1 MQPINYRSQ
10 PVLFRNNSAIKLE
23 MKAQEIRDLSEKE
36 RQEKVSDLSQ
46 EIFNLR
52 FQLATGKIENPSRL
66 KSLRRDIARIKTI
79 QREVEGDAPKNPVEE
94 KKEEK
99 K

>member
-1 MQPINYRSQ
+1 
-10 PVLFRNNSAIKLE
+10 

-36 RQEKVSDLSQ
+36 RQDKVADLGQ

-79 QREVEGDAPKNPVEE
+79 QGEAKVDSPKSSKEASEE
-94 KKEEK
+94 KK
-99 K
+99 

>member
-1 MQPINYRSQ
+1 
-10 PVLFRNNSAIKLE
+10 
-23 MKAQEIRDLSEKE
+23 MKAQEIRELAEKE
-36 RQEKVSDLSQ
+36 RQEKVTDLSQ

-66 KSLRRDIARIKTI
+66 KGLRRDIARIKTI
-79 QREVEGDAPKNPVEE
+79 QREVGEGAPKKTAEE
-94 KKEEK
+94 NKEEK

>member
-1 MQPINYRSQ
+1 
-10 PVLFRNNSAIKLE
+10 

-36 RQEKVSDLSQ
+36 RQEKVTDLGQ

-66 KSLRRDIARIKTI
+66 KSLRRDVARIKTI
-79 QREVEGDAPKNPVEE
+79 QQEANGDSTQPENEISEE
-94 KKEEK
+94 KK
-99 K
+99 

>member
-1 MQPINYRSQ
+1 
-10 PVLFRNNSAIKLE
+10 

-36 RQEKVSDLSQ
+36 QQEKVTDLGQ

-66 KSLRRDIARIKTI
+66 KSLRRYIARIKTI
-79 QREVEGDAPKNPVEE
+79 QREVGDKSPKSDLE
-94 KKEEK
+94 KKDEK

>member
-1 MQPINYRSQ
+1 
-10 PVLFRNNSAIKLE
+10 

-36 RQEKVSDLSQ
+36 RQEKVTDLGQ

-66 KSLRRDIARIKTI
+66 KSLRRDVARIKTV
-79 QREVEGDAPKNPVEE
+79 QQEEKGNSPQPAKEASEE
-94 KKEEK
+94 KK
-99 K
+99 

>member
-1 MQPINYRSQ
+1 
-10 PVLFRNNSAIKLE
+10 

-36 RQEKVSDLSQ
+36 RQDKVTDLGQ

-66 KSLRRDIARIKTI
+66 KSLRRDIAKIKTI
-79 QREVEGDAPKNPVEE
+79 QREAKDDSPQPVKEVSEE
-94 KKEEK
+94 KK
-99 K
+99 

>member
-1 MQPINYRSQ
+1 
-10 PVLFRNNSAIKLE
+10 

-36 RQEKVSDLSQ
+36 RQEKATDLSQ

-79 QREVEGDAPKNPVEE
+79 QREVGNKSTQPASE

>member
-1 MQPINYRSQ
+1 
-10 PVLFRNNSAIKLE
+10 

-36 RQEKVSDLSQ
+36 RQEKAADLGQ

-79 QREVEGDAPKNPVEE
+79 QREVGNKLPQHASE

>member
-1 MQPINYRSQ
+1 MG
-10 PVLFRNNSAIKLE
+10 
-23 MKAQEIRDLSEKE
+23 
-36 RQEKVSDLSQ
+36 Q

-79 QREVEGDAPKNPVEE
+79 QREAGDEAPESVEE
-94 KKEEK
+94 QKEEK

>member
-1 MQPINYRSQ
+1 
-10 PVLFRNNSAIKLE
+10 

-36 RQEKVSDLSQ
+36 RQEKATDLGQ

-79 QREVEGDAPKNPVEE
+79 QWEVENKSPQPASE

>member
-1 MQPINYRSQ
+1 MN
-10 PVLFRNNSAIKLE
+10 
-23 MKAQEIRDLSEKE
+23 AQDIRDLSEKE
-36 RQEKVSDLSQ
+36 RQEKAVDLGQ

-79 QREVEGDAPKNPVEE
+79 QREVGNKSPQPASE

-99 K
+99 I

>member
-1 MQPINYRSQ
+1 
-10 PVLFRNNSAIKLE
+10 
-23 MKAQEIRDLSEKE
+23 MKAQEIRELAEKE

-79 QREVEGDAPKNPVEE
+79 QGELGGGEPKMAIEE

>member
-1 MQPINYRSQ
+1 
-10 PVLFRNNSAIKLE
+10 
-23 MKAQEIRDLSEKE
+23 MKAREIRDLSEKE
-36 RQEKVSDLSQ
+36 RQEKVADIGQ

-79 QREVEGDAPKNPVEE
+79 QRQVGDGLPQSTEE
-94 KKEEK
+94 KKEQK